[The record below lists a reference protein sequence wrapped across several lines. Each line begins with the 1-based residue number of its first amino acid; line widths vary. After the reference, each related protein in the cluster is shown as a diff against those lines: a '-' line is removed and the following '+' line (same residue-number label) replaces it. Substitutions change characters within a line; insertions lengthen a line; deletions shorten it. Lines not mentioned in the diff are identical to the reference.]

1 MAKPDPATGQRG
13 ERLESGRLADESHD
27 AAPLRPE
34 LAAVRDYWNVHV
46 VDWPITSA
54 EPGTAAFFA
63 EAEAYRFEKL
73 DYLDK
78 RVDYAGQAG
87 LDVLDVGCGLGNDTS
102 RFAKG
107 HARVTGIDIA
117 PRAIELAR
125 ANFSQ
130 RGLDGRFLVMDG
142 EAMGFP
148 DASFDVVYCHT
159 VLHFTPDPA
168 RMTAEIH
175 RVLKPG
181 GRAILMAVNQQSW
194 MRFMHRVAK
203 VEIDHLA
210 APVFHWLSARELER
224 MAAPF
229 AEVRLV
235 HERFPVATKVHKG
248 VKAKLFNGVFVGLFN
263 LLPRAWVERTGHHLL
278 LFARKAEAGA

>member
-1 MAKPDPATGQRG
+1 MAKPDPAVGQVG
-13 ERLESGRLADESHD
+13 QQLDGRPPDVV
-27 AAPLRPE
+27 PVRPE
-34 LAAVRDYWNVHV
+34 MAALRDYWNAHV
-46 VDWPITSA
+46 TDWPITSA
-54 EPGTAAFFA
+54 APGTAAFFTQ
-63 EAEAYRFEKL
+63 AEAYRFEKL
-73 DYLDK
+73 DYLNK

-107 HARVTGIDIA
+107 GARVTGIDIA
-117 PRAIELAR
+117 PRAIELTKT
-125 ANFSQ
+125 NFQQ
-130 RGLDGRFLVMDG
+130 RGLTGRFLVMDG

-148 DASFDVVYCHT
+148 DASFDLVYCHT
-159 VLHFTPDPA
+159 VLHFTADPA
-168 RMTAEIH
+168 RMIAEIH

-181 GRAILMAVNQQSW
+181 GRAILMAVNQHSW

-203 VEIDHLA
+203 VEIDHLS
-210 APVFHWLSARELER
+210 APVFHWLSAQELER

-229 AEVRLV
+229 AELRLV

-248 VKAKLFNGVFVGLFN
+248 VKARLFNGVFVGLFN
-263 LLPRAWVERTGHHLL
+263 LLPRAWVERTAHHLL